1 MYILKAIL
9 IIYAIISLYK
19 AITKENLEYAF
30 DSIIIGLFVTL
41 IKPIV

>member
-9 IIYAIISLYK
+9 IIHAIISLYK

-30 DSIIIGLFVTL
+30 DSIIIGLLVTL
-41 IKPIV
+41 IKPII

>member
-19 AITKENLEYAF
+19 SKDNLEYAF
-30 DSIIIGLFVTL
+30 DSILIGLLVTL
-41 IKPIV
+41 IKPII